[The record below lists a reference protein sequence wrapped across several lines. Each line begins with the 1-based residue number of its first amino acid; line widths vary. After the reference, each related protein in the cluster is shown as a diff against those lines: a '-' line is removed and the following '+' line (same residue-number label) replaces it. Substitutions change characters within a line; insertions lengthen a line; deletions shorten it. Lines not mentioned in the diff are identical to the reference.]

1 MERAGSTALA
11 AGEVGMVAGG
21 SCLDAGPGLG
31 SVGHLPTR
39 QHVFLRPTSVHIC
52 PPQDL
57 PPVSMRVREWKGA
70 VLCWCSTSPVCR
82 HVRRSSR
89 RPTSLHDGRKGGG
102 EVACAAFYNMDCI
115 KPFRVQKQ
123 ADGLQAPACCLLA
136 MLLATVLVID
146 SLSHR
151 LYQVAKGE

>member
-1 MERAGSTALA
+1 MLKPKKLYLNVLLNTVIKL
-11 AGEVGMVAGG
+11 
-21 SCLDAGPGLG
+21 
-31 SVGHLPTR
+31 
-39 QHVFLRPTSVHIC
+39 VFLINIAVEQHTDK
-52 PPQDL
+52 QQ
-57 PPVSMRVREWKGA
+57 MRIYHK
-70 VLCWCSTSPVCR
+70 T
-82 HVRRSSR
+82 
-89 RPTSLHDGRKGGG
+89 D
-102 EVACAAFYNMDCI
+102 AFYNMDCI